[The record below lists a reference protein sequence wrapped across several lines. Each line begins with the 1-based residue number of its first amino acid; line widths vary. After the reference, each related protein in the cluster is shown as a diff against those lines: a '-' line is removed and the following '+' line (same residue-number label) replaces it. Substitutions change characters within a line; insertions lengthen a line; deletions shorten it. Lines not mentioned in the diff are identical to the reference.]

1 MTGRRGRFAPR
12 VPCARPVHAPS
23 TCPPTAAAGTHDAL
37 PCALMDVDGQPPL
50 CATFPRN
57 SPPDRLDRGVS
68 SPMLLS
74 FRFANHRSFRDEQ
87 QLNLVPVYDSAGDS
101 GQERSAVPVV
111 GVFGANASGKSNLI
125 DAFSYMR
132 TLVGRSDRD
141 VEPGLGLERR
151 SFRLDPE
158 IAAYPS
164 SYAVDLRLEGIRYTY
179 GFTLDDDGILEE
191 WLHSYPKNRSRT
203 IFERRRSDF
212 SWGDETR
219 HTQLTRLADI
229 VAPTALF
236 LSVVARFGRFDS
248 SSDPNRPRADL
259 LEPLHSVYS
268 WIWLRQV
275 VDRSST
281 SNTFITRQLKEIAS
295 RWVSDDHQR
304 AIVVDLLRSADIG
317 LLDVTVSPPPQL
329 ALFPESLP
337 DEDLSRAI
345 PSNRGR
351 EREPQLRFRH
361 RGATEDVLFDLAD
374 ESSGTIRLLQSAVR
388 AVPILERGG
397 LVLIDAS
404 LHPLLTAKL
413 IALFQSRDV
422 NLNDAQLIFTS
433 HDATLLG
440 LLDGEEVLRR
450 DQVWFTQKNSDG
462 ASELFPLS
470 DFKPRKAGE
479 NRMRRYLSGS
489 YGAIP
494 EVSMQLFE
502 QALRSEPQGN
512 A

>member
-1 MTGRRGRFAPR
+1 
-12 VPCARPVHAPS
+12 
-23 TCPPTAAAGTHDAL
+23 
-37 PCALMDVDGQPPL
+37 
-50 CATFPRN
+50 
-57 SPPDRLDRGVS
+57 
-68 SPMLLS
+68 MLLS

-87 QLNLVPVYDSAGDS
+87 QLNLVPVYDFADGSDH
-101 GQERSAVPVV
+101 EWPAVPVA

-125 DAFSYMR
+125 DAFAYMR
-132 TLVGRSDRD
+132 LLVGRSDRD

-164 SYAVDLRLEGIRYTY
+164 SYAVDLRLDGIRYTY
-179 GFTLDDDGILEE
+179 GFTLDDDGIIEE
-191 WLHSYPKNRSRT
+191 WLHSYPKNRCRT

-219 HTQLTRLADI
+219 HTQLTRLAEI

-236 LSVVARFGRFDS
+236 LSVVARFGKFDS
-248 SSDPNRPRADL
+248 SDPDRSRADL
-259 LEPLHSVYS
+259 LAPLHDVYS

-275 VDRSST
+275 VDRSSA
-281 SNTFITRQLKEIAS
+281 SNVLAGRRLGQIAS

-317 LLDVTVSPPPQL
+317 LLDVTVSPSPQL
-329 ALFPESLP
+329 TLFPESVTD
-337 DEDLSRAI
+337 DELSRAV
-345 PSNRGR
+345 PSTRGR
-351 EREPQLRFRH
+351 EREPQLRFKH
-361 RGATEDVLFDLAD
+361 RGAAKDVLFDVAD

-388 AVPILERGG
+388 AVPVLERGG
-397 LVLIDAS
+397 LVLIDEIDAS

-413 IALFQSRDV
+413 IALFQSRDI
-422 NLNDAQLIFTS
+422 NLNGAQLIFTS

-470 DFKPRKAGE
+470 DFKPRKEGE

-502 QALRSEPQGN
+502 QALRSESEGN

>member
-1 MTGRRGRFAPR
+1 
-12 VPCARPVHAPS
+12 
-23 TCPPTAAAGTHDAL
+23 
-37 PCALMDVDGQPPL
+37 MDSDGQPPP
-50 CATFPRN
+50 CATFPRTW
-57 SPPDRLDRGVS
+57 PPDRPDRGVLC
-68 SPMLLS
+68 PMLLS

-87 QLNLVPVYDSAGDS
+87 QLNLVTVYDSGGDS
-101 GQERSAVPVV
+101 GHEWPAVSVA
-111 GVFGANASGKSNLI
+111 GIFGANASGKSNLI
-125 DAFSYMR
+125 DAFAYMR
-132 TLVGRSDRD
+132 MLVGRSDRD
-141 VEPGLGLERR
+141 VEPGFGIERR
-151 SFRLDPE
+151 PFRLDPE
-158 IAAYPS
+158 IATYPS
-164 SYAVDLRLEGIRYTY
+164 SYAVDLRLDRIRYTY
-179 GFTLDDDGILEE
+179 GFTLDDDGIVEE

-203 IFERRRSDF
+203 IFERKRNEF
-212 SWGDETR
+212 SWGEETR
-219 HTQLTRLADI
+219 HTQLKRLADI

-236 LSVVARFGRFDS
+236 LSVVARFGRFDGS
-248 SSDPNRPRADL
+248 TDPDQLQSDL
-259 LEPLHSVYS
+259 LTPLHRVYS

-275 VDRSST
+275 VDRPPGSSLFGARRL
-281 SNTFITRQLKEIAS
+281 SQIAS
-295 RWVSDDHQR
+295 RWTANDHQR
-304 AIVVDLLRSADIG
+304 MIVVDLLRSADIG

-329 ALFPESLP
+329 QLFSEPTSE
-337 DEDLSRAI
+337 EELSKAVPPARA
-345 PSNRGR
+345 R

-361 RGATEDVLFDLAD
+361 RGAPKDVLFDMTD

-397 LVLIDAS
+397 LVLIDEIDAS

-413 IALFQSRDV
+413 IALFQSRTV
-422 NLNDAQLIFTS
+422 NRKGAQLIFTS

-470 DFKPRKAGE
+470 DFKPRKEGE

-494 EVSMQLFE
+494 ELSMHLFE
-502 QALRSEPQGN
+502 AALRSGSEGN